1 MKITP
6 IPSDKIVLLVRYFN
20 LSLGI
25 FLLIT
30 ALFLNGCS
38 SGNADSAVRL
48 SWKNASKASKSLL
61 QLAISENTSLP
72 LPSTQVNSIKVATI
86 PTTEKD
92 KHLYLFNYN
101 PDLCGKLGCLYTAY
115 LDKGQG
121 HYSRVISLYLKPDL
135 PSEKQLISLNKE
147 NNNNASTLPCL
158 DVQQSNSKQT
168 LQKITYCFD
177 GS

>member
-6 IPSDKIVLLVRYFN
+6 IPSDKIVLLVRYFH

-38 SGNADSAVRL
+38 SGNVDSAVRL
-48 SWKNASKASKSLL
+48 SWKNTSKAPKSLL

-72 LPSTQVNSIKVATI
+72 STQVNLIKVATI

-92 KHLYLFNYN
+92 KHL
-101 PDLCGKLGCLYTAY
+101 
-115 LDKGQG
+115 
-121 HYSRVISLYLKPDL
+121 SISTTILTYAG
-135 PSEKQLISLNKE
+135 SWGVCIQLISIK
-147 NNNNASTLPCL
+147 
-158 DVQQSNSKQT
+158 VRG
-168 LQKITYCFD
+168 ITVA
-177 GS
+177 